1 MHWNRIVGGIL
12 LVSGTTIGVGM
23 LGLPVTTGFAG
34 FFPSILLF
42 FLTWAMMLLTGIYFV
57 DINLSIEGET
67 NLNTMAQRILGA
79 WGNALSWVVYMLLL
93 YSLMA
98 AYIAASAPL
107 FTKAFKALLEVE
119 IPDWTSKFMLPLF
132 FGAFIYLG
140 TKGVDAINRLL
151 MIALIAAYCILVFFL
166 PEHIDLK
173 LLTHIEWGPFIYAA
187 PVVITAFGYHI
198 IIPSLTTYLHH
209 DRRSLLY
216 CVIGGSLIA
225 LFVNLLWQFLVLGVV
240 PLNGPNGLA
249 RAWYAG
255 VPATVPLAKVV
266 ETPLVTM
273 GAYLFAFF
281 AIITS
286 FLGVA
291 LSLSDF
297 LMDGL
302 KIKKSWEGRL
312 LAILLTFIPP
322 LVFVF
327 SYERGFVLALEYAG
341 AFVAILLVFLPSA
354 MAWKLKKPTFY
365 RSRTG
370 RITLCATFGFSLFV
384 IIVNLLIHWGF
395 FDGMFL
401 RISGV

>member
-1 MHWNRIVGGIL
+1 MQINRIIGGIL

-42 FLTWAMMLLTGIYFV
+42 ILTWLMMLLTGIYFV
-57 DINLSIEGET
+57 DINLSIPGET
-67 NLNTMAQRILGA
+67 NLTTMAKRTLGS
-79 WGNALSWVVYMLLL
+79 WGEVLGWIVYMLLL

-107 FTKAFKALLEVE
+107 FIKAFKAIFGCTLSEPL
-119 IPDWTSKFMLPLF
+119 SKFMLPIV
-132 FGAFIYLG
+132 FGGFIYLG
-140 TKGVDAINRLL
+140 TRGVDVINRLL
-151 MIALIAAYCILVFFL
+151 MLGLVASYFVLIVFL
-166 PEHIDLK
+166 PGYIDLN
-173 LLTHIEWGPFIYAA
+173 LLEHVEWGPFIYAA

-209 DRRSLLY
+209 DRKALLA

-225 LFVNLLWQFLVLGVV
+225 LLVNLIWQFLVLGVV
-240 PLNGPNGLA
+240 PLQGPDGLA
-249 RAWYAG
+249 RAWYMG
-255 VPATVPLAKVV
+255 VSATGPLAKVV
-266 ETPLVTM
+266 ESPLIAT

-281 AIITS
+281 AIVTS

-302 KIKKSWEGRL
+302 KIKKTWEGRL
-312 LAILLTFIPP
+312 FAICLTFIPP
-322 LVFVF
+322 IIFVF
-327 SYERGFVLALEYAG
+327 SYERGFVVALEYAG

-354 MAWKLKKPTFY
+354 MAWTIDKPKFY
-365 RSRTG
+365 KSSLG
-370 RITLCATFGFSLFV
+370 RITLCTTFAFSIFV
-384 IIVNLLIHWGF
+384 VIVNLLIHWGF
-395 FDGMFL
+395 FDEMFL
-401 RISGV
+401 RISGA